1 MFFINR
7 KNELSLLENLY
18 SADGA
23 TFFLLYGRRRVG
35 KTYLLKK
42 FIDNKEGYYLL
53 SKKRNIRSNINNFC
67 DALERNGLPNI
78 RVENFIEFFGKY
90 RQYLENKVLIIDEF
104 QYLIESDTQILG
116 DFQYIFDEIF
126 ENDFPIFI
134 ILCGSSM
141 GMLEGLSHNRQSP
154 LYGRFTGRLKLPV
167 MSFQDI
173 SLLHKDQT
181 LQTMIHYFGA
191 VGGIAQYNLYFKENR
206 DFFENVS
213 NTFFNPGHYL
223 YNEGE
228 FLLRQELRDIAT
240 YMTIL
245 QAMANGKTRVT
256 EIANAAYIPAKDLPK
271 YMTILINL
279 DLVRRITPIDAKPTG
294 KRSIY
299 VIADNYLRFW
309 FKFVAPFKSH
319 IEFYNT
325 EPAMTFL
332 KKNLATYT
340 GYIVENIVEEY
351 FKHRVSRVGKWWYKD
366 SEIDLVAIDEIKKEV
381 IFIEVKWTNKT
392 VSPKICRDLI
402 NKCNLVKGLD
412 GYSKKF
418 IIIAKQK
425 RKLEGCQVITL
436 QELLNL

>member
-7 KNELSLLENLY
+7 KNELNLLENLF
-18 SADGA
+18 SADG
-23 TFFLLYGRRRVG
+23 TKTFLLFGRRRVG

-42 FIDNKEGYYLL
+42 FIINKDGYYLL

-67 DALERNGLPNI
+67 EVLERNGLPNI
-78 RVENFIEFFGKY
+78 RVENFIEFFEKY
-90 RQYLENKVLIIDEF
+90 KQYLENKVLIIDEF

-126 ENDFPIFI
+126 EKDFPIFI

-141 GMLEGLSHNRQSP
+141 GMLEGLSNNRKSP
-154 LYGRFTGRLKLPV
+154 LYGRFTGRLKLPA

-173 SLLHKDQT
+173 SLLYKDQT
-181 LQTMIHYFGA
+181 LQSMIHYFGA
-191 VGGIAQYNLYFKENR
+191 VGGIAQYNLYFKRNLN
-206 DFFENVS
+206 FFENI
-213 NTFFNPGHYL
+213 NETFFNPGHYL

-279 DLVRRITPIDAKPTG
+279 DLVRRITPIDAMPTG

-325 EPAMTFL
+325 EPAKIFL
-332 KKNLATYT
+332 KKSLSTYI

-351 FKHRVSRVGKWWYKD
+351 FKSKVSRVGKWWYKN

-381 IFIEVKWTNKT
+381 IFIEVKWRNKA
-392 VSPKICRDLI
+392 VSLDICNNLI
-402 NKCNLVKGLD
+402 NKSKLVKGLD
-412 GYSKKF
+412 GYSTKF
-418 IIIAKQK
+418 IIITKQK
-425 RKLEGCQVITL
+425 RELEGCQVVTL
-436 QELLNL
+436 EELLNS